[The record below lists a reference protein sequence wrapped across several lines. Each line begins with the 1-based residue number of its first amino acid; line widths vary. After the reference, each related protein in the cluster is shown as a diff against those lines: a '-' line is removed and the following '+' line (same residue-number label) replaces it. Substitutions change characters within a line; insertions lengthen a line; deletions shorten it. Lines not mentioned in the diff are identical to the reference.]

1 MQTASCGFRAP
12 SHRTG
17 PQNAV
22 CIVLKSVL
30 WAVLFTVKCQLMFAT
45 DKKKLTNAQY
55 IINSLRV

>member
-17 PQNAV
+17 PQNV

-30 WAVLFTVKCQLMFAT
+30 WAVLFTVKCQFMFAT